1 MSEEKRNGMKYFVS
15 SPTFSSIFSELK
27 LNTGIEV
34 KLFGDHN
41 SCAEKREISNIS
53 ECAKLI
59 RTLSD
64 LEQYFHFLGLSG
76 ERQEYAFSC

>member
-1 MSEEKRNGMKYFVS
+1 MKYVVS
-15 SPTFSSIFSELK
+15 SPTFSSVFSELE
-27 LNTGIEV
+27 LNTGMEV

-41 SCAEKREISNIS
+41 SCAAKREISNIS